1 MDDIFSK
8 KEFIPQYR
16 VSLVEQL
23 TEFLTTSIVAGH
35 LKVGERLVENELQ
48 RKFGI
53 SRAPI
58 RESLRILEKNGLV
71 VTMPRKGSFVR
82 KIAQKDIEENFPI
95 RSYLESFA
103 ARLATANLTPEDIE
117 GMEFALARMTDVT
130 RSNDFNSYL
139 KYHSNFHKIFI
150 YASKNNTLIGLVE
163 LLRSQ
168 MIWFRVSYLYVQE
181 NYEYAVQ
188 VHRKILDLFIRK
200 EPDQVEALV
209 KEHILIA
216 LDRFLDFLANKM
228 DNHDVQSQ

>member
-1 MDDIFSK
+1 MDDMFNK
-8 KEFIPQYR
+8 KEFVPQYR

-23 TEFLTTSIVAGH
+23 TEFLTTNIVAGH
-35 LKVGERLVENELQ
+35 LKGGERLVENELQ

-58 RESLRILEKNGLV
+58 RESLRILERNGLV
-71 VTMPRKGSFVR
+71 VTVPRKGSFVR
-82 KIAQKDIEENFPI
+82 KIEQKDIEENFPI

-103 ARLATANLTPEDIE
+103 ARLATAHLTPEDIE
-117 GMEFALARMTDVT
+117 GMEFALARMTDVA

-181 NYEYAVQ
+181 NYEYALQ
-188 VHRKILDLFIRK
+188 VHRQILDLFIKR
-200 EPDQVEALV
+200 EAEQVEALV
-209 KEHILIA
+209 KEHILTA
-216 LDRFLDFLANKM
+216 LDHFLDFLSNKT
-228 DNHDVQSQ
+228 DCHDLEQQ